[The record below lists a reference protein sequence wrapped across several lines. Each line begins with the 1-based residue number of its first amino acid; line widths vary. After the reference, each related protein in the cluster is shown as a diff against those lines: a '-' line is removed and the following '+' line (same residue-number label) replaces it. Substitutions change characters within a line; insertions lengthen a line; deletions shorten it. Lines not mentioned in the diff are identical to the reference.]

1 MKNILILTTFLL
13 VSIICI
19 FIISCDDFFSPTIE
33 IFNEIKTPVITE
45 QENTQNKKKMLTLIS
60 NHKCSFLHI

>member
-13 VSIICI
+13 VSIICT

-45 QENTQNKKKMLTLIS
+45 QENTQNNKKDANI
-60 NHKCSFLHI
+60 NQ

>member
-45 QENTQNKKKMLTLIS
+45 QENTQNNKKDANI
-60 NHKCSFLHI
+60 NQ